1 MRIVHLCGVAYLD
14 GWGYQD
20 NLLPEY
26 QARLGHEV
34 HVIAP
39 GNHFP
44 AYLKEEERQ
53 RIQARGADYVWNE
66 VYIHRIPVHFPA
78 GNFSLVYDGLYR
90 LLCRLKPQFIFHH
103 GVAAPLL
110 VKASLYTAFHR
121 GVKLVVDNHSDY
133 LNCSR
138 NRIWFRLYNC
148 GVERWVAWCC
158 RPVISRAFGV
168 TPLRCD
174 FLRRVTGFPA
184 SKVSLLPIGGDTV
197 LVDSITQD
205 RASLRQKYGIA
216 ADAFLVVSGGKM
228 GVDKGTHQLIRAVE
242 QLARRQEGVQLLLFG
257 QFQDEETRQQAMSS
271 SVVTVEGWCNR
282 HQTLE
287 ILKMAS
293 VACWPVHHT
302 TLIED
307 AVACATPLVL
317 RRTGNTEHL
326 VQDNGKFVTQGNTE
340 ELYDALSHIL
350 QAYSHYVQGAQ
361 ALREKYSYWTVAQQ
375 ALNVDEA

>member
-53 RIQARGADYVWNE
+53 KIQARGKEYDWNG
-66 VYIHRIPVHFPA
+66 VQIHRIPVHLSA
-78 GNFSLVYDGLYR
+78 GNFSLVYSGLYR
-90 LLCRLKPQFIFHH
+90 LLCRLQPQFIFHH

-110 VKASLYTAFHR
+110 VKASLYTALHR

-138 NRIWFRLYNC
+138 NKAWFLLYNR
-148 GVERWVAWCC
+148 GVERLVAWCC
-158 RPVISRAFGV
+158 RPVISRAYGV

-184 SKVSLLPIGGDTV
+184 AKISLLPIGGDTL

-205 RASLRQKYGIA
+205 RAALRQKYGI
-216 ADAFLVVSGGKM
+216 DPEAFLVVSGGKM
-228 GVDKGTHQLIRAVE
+228 GTDKGTHWLIQAVE
-242 QLARRQEGVQLLLFG
+242 QLAGQSGKVKLLLFG
-257 QFQDEETRQQAMSS
+257 QFQDEETRRQAQASP
-271 SVVTVEGWCNR
+271 VVAVEGWCNR
-282 HQTLE
+282 QQTLE
-287 ILKMAS
+287 ILKMADI
-293 VACWPVHHT
+293 ACWPVHHT

-326 VQDNGKFVTQGNTE
+326 VQENGRFVAQGTTQ
-340 ELYDALSHIL
+340 ELFEALSCIL
-350 QAYSHYVQGAQ
+350 QDYGHYAQGAQ
-361 ALREKYSYWTVAQQ
+361 TLREKYSYWTIAQQ
-375 ALNVDEA
+375 ALDVK